1 MYSKSAGVQS
11 GSPSGIRVEVPVL
24 TEPFEICC
32 VALVDQLTDTVDEH
46 QLMCT
51 ELTAVLAREEG
62 FVVAAEAAQVHG
74 EVREHLRELA
84 DVVDPAVWDEVGLE
98 ELGLGMEMHVLG
110 GELVLGMRV
119 EETHEPG
126 EVLDD
131 VTCLRRQPREE
142 GLLLVVHVCR
152 LADEQLRLPR
162 REKAR
167 PRIADDAEHEPAVVG
182 MDVSAFVG
190 GQRAEHRYAIP
201 ERTAVDRSLDFA
213 HHLAGTR
220 ELLLVLSRQSSEHP
234 LDARAGVLRDRDEQD
249 AFRGQHVGTS
259 AVDHSRIVDER
270 RAGRC
275 ARLNG
280 GHLAML
286 SRPEVLFRTR
296 RSYRKPSQVPL
307 VVRLPHRTKGKPAV
321 SAVERLPAG
330 SRLVHIGPPKTGTTT
345 LQRAM
350 HRQREDMARH
360 GVRYAGPTSRPQEAV
375 FELIIG
381 SARRPDHPMT
391 RWIELVRDVE
401 AAGDMRVCISNEEF
415 AAADDERAARV
426 VHDFGGPSVHVVSAV
441 RRLDK
446 LLPSQWQQR
455 LKRRPGIPPFETW
468 LEIVLSEKSDD
479 PQWVHF
485 WSHHDVRETA
495 RRWIAAAGPGHVSFI
510 VLDEADPAFLPS
522 TFEQLLGLRSG
533 LLTDRPQD
541 LNRSLTSEE
550 SLLLQK
556 LSAMASERG
565 WSLRQYAELVR
576 PLRMSLQGRPPGAHG
591 RPIVIPTWARV
602 RIEELTLERR
612 DVLLDSGAR
621 VIGDIDSIGLSATCR

>member
-1 MYSKSAGVQS
+1 MKPYG
-11 GSPSGIRVEVPVL
+11 
-24 TEPFEICC
+24 
-32 VALVDQLTDTVDEH
+32 
-46 QLMCT
+46 
-51 ELTAVLAREEG
+51 
-62 FVVAAEAAQVHG
+62 
-74 EVREHLRELA
+74 
-84 DVVDPAVWDEVGLE
+84 
-98 ELGLGMEMHVLG
+98 
-110 GELVLGMRV
+110 
-119 EETHEPG
+119 
-126 EVLDD
+126 
-131 VTCLRRQPREE
+131 
-142 GLLLVVHVCR
+142 
-152 LADEQLRLPR
+152 
-162 REKAR
+162 
-167 PRIADDAEHEPAVVG
+167 
-182 MDVSAFVG
+182 
-190 GQRAEHRYAIP
+190 
-201 ERTAVDRSLDFA
+201 
-213 HHLAGTR
+213 
-220 ELLLVLSRQSSEHP
+220 
-234 LDARAGVLRDRDEQD
+234 
-249 AFRGQHVGTS
+249 
-259 AVDHSRIVDER
+259 
-270 RAGRC
+270 
-275 ARLNG
+275 
-280 GHLAML
+280 
-286 SRPEVLFRTR
+286 
-296 RSYRKPSQVPL
+296 KPSQVPP
-307 VVRLPHRTKGKPAV
+307 VVRLPHRTKGQSAV

-350 HRQREDMARH
+350 HREREAMARH

-401 AAGDMRVCISNEEF
+401 AAGGMRVCISNEEL
-415 AAADDERAARV
+415 AAADDERAVRV
-426 VHDFGGPSVHVVSAV
+426 VHDLGGPSVHVVSAV

-485 WSHHDVRETA
+485 WSHHDLRETA
-495 RRWIAAAGPGHVSFI
+495 RRWIAAGPGHVSFI
-510 VLDEADPAFLPS
+510 VLDESDPGFLPS

-533 LLTDRPQD
+533 LLTDGPQD

-591 RPIVIPTWARV
+591 RPIVIPTWARA

-621 VIGDIDSIGLSATCR
+621 VIGDLDSLGSPPPADDETFSPGDGLIEAERVGDALVAAFDEMMKRQAQTKTQAQEAADELVRVRRSNADLRAQLRAGRSSQQRSGGARDDRRPVSQVSGRELARIAGARLWRRLRRSAP